1 MVSLPS
7 AGLGENA
14 ASSEGVTNPP
24 LFQGFVRAPEEKHGL
39 GVTLMSLNPIS
50 GESSSQ
56 TTEH

>member
-1 MVSLPS
+1 MVPLPS

-24 LFQGFVRAPEEKHGL
+24 LFQGFARTSEERHGL
-39 GVTLMSLNPIS
+39 GVTLVSPSPIS

-56 TTEH
+56 TTGL